1 MGIGGLLFHS
11 ILSKAA
17 IMMDDLDSLPLLP
30 PKKIKNGKMAHF
42 GLIAGFIL
50 DFAMGIW
57 GVSLA
62 SRL

>member
-1 MGIGGLLFHS
+1 
-11 ILSKAA
+11 
-17 IMMDDLDSLPLLP
+17 MMDDLDSLPLLP